1 MDTSETYIKMCDC
14 EEIQKGNEFVEGDIF
29 YERLSQPQSGGYQA
43 GVHFEY
49 EDYTWGSHA
58 NDKTYTRER
67 LVWLPRQDQLQA
79 MVDGTGGFYHT
90 LRELQGFA
98 QSVIND
104 IEGKHGNRGLNSME
118 QLWLAFV
125 MSELYGKIWNG
136 ENWIRE

>member
-1 MDTSETYIKMCDC
+1 MDTSETYIKMGDC
-14 EEIQKGNEFVEGDIF
+14 PEIQEFKPEFLEGEFVYHRGDGSS
-29 YERLSQPQSGGYQA
+29 EADQA
-43 GVHFEY
+43 GEWLPDFDEY
-49 EDYTWGSHA
+49 YI
-58 NDKTYTRER
+58 
-67 LVWLPRQDQLQA
+67 WLPRQDQLQA
-79 MVDGTGGFYHT
+79 MADGTGGFYHT